1 MYEGDPNKK
10 ERLAGYVAHMRTMV
24 RNLCRK
30 TLEQGI
36 ICILGSI
43 GEMVLKLMLKK
54 QMFNSIYLN
63 WLREEPR
70 SFEHDNGTAVF
81 LNRRDKFS

>member
-1 MYEGDPNKK
+1 M
-10 ERLAGYVAHMRTMV
+10 LVGYVAHLGTMV

-36 ICILGSI
+36 IGMLRSI
-43 GEMVLKLMLKK
+43 REMALKLMLKK
-54 QMFNSIYLN
+54 QMSNTIYLN

-70 SFEHDNGTAVF
+70 SFEHENATTGF
-81 LNRRDKFS
+81 LKRTDEFS